1 MKCVD
6 TNQCQTLCNRAFSV
20 IICPSVPYHQSPI
33 MGTNLDEKRNYFQ
46 TQMYNRIR
54 VGFLQVDFMRVPL
67 TAFANSSETI
77 TALEHDW
84 KNQTFANGF
93 VSYPL
98 VNFMRKVVS

>member
-1 MKCVD
+1 
-6 TNQCQTLCNRAFSV
+6 
-20 IICPSVPYHQSPI
+20 
-33 MGTNLDEKRNYFQ
+33 MGTNLDDTKKLFSNANVKSYSR
-46 TQMYNRIR
+46 RIFTGR
-54 VGFLQVDFMRVPL
+54 FMPLPL